1 MVPEFFVCFRFLTN
15 IFHDFFMA
23 LFFPGS
29 DSDDQI
35 DCVLRMVPVC
45 ALYAGRPEM
54 LDRVEDVLR
63 VTQNSD
69 TAVSVGLAAAR

>member
-1 MVPEFFVCFRFLTN
+1 
-15 IFHDFFMA
+15 MA
-23 LFFPGS
+23 LFHPGS

-45 ALYAGRPEM
+45 AMYVGRAEM

-69 TAVSVGLAAAR
+69 TAVTIGLAAAR